1 MPSEDDL
8 TMVFPRDQVFASPS
22 AAASVLLG
30 RQSNGRLEWKVETT
44 EVSYGDWQTSLLE
57 DVER

>member
-1 MPSEDDL
+1 
-8 TMVFPRDQVFASPS
+8 MVFPRDQVFASPS